1 MILLDGDELMKRS
14 SRKSGDPR
22 PHREVAP
29 KGPTNDDVLLNSF
42 EEFFPEEDPNR
53 LLRIMREELDEHY
66 RKLRFLV
73 Q

>member
-1 MILLDGDELMKRS
+1 MERRS
-14 SRKSGDPR
+14 
-22 PHREVAP
+22 
-29 KGPTNDDVLLNSF
+29 NDDVLLNSF